1 MPILNLLS
9 VSARLIS
16 FGILFAILSQSGHNP
31 AQDLRRQGLFPAY
44 IQRGDEVE
52 KLYIEYSKR
61 LAGYRERLGAALRQ
75 SAPDLL
81 VLLGPLDR
89 IASGYQILPKI
100 TSDLPPEEHPRASSI
115 AYSWPWTKRLIDREV
130 QAIAVTQ
137 AELRGI
143 ATKDSMEQRAL
154 LERLARNYREQ
165 RFRHGNIDA
174 HVRYNRLWQAA
185 IAADRS
191 GYDRETALHALILE
205 RQRIDDSLRRV
216 RGTFEKLS
224 PEKLS
229 ISFGRTGEAVRLSEI
244 ARDLRSRNALLA
256 RRIDEAMGTVQSPK
270 FIRMENSA
278 AEWIFRVPLFTDIE
292 DREFVAEV
300 KRIVESTWRLVDVTR
315 AYRVELDI
323 SYLSADFLYADGGR
337 PARGDKLDITRHLAR
352 FPAGGAILTTGG
364 LTTHV
369 LDYAIVLGPSPV
381 SPRVLAHEFGHI
393 LGFRDRYV
401 RGYRNLGRNG
411 FQVVEAVADPRD
423 IMGGAIHGSVLSNH
437 FSRLVEHYTGQ
448 LPRSVPELKPI
459 KGNSPS
465 PTRSITSS

>member
-1 MPILNLLS
+1 MPILNLLPA
-9 VSARLIS
+9 SARLIS
-16 FGILFAILSQSGHNP
+16 FGILFAILSQPGHNP
-31 AQDLRRQGLFPAY
+31 AQDLRREVLFPAY

-61 LAGYRERLGAALRQ
+61 LAGYGERLGAALRK

-89 IASGYQILPKI
+89 IASGYQILPQI
-100 TSDLPPEEHPRASSI
+100 TSDPSPEEHPRASSI

-137 AELRGI
+137 AELGGI
-143 ATKDSMEQRAL
+143 TSKNAMEQRAL
-154 LERLARNYREQ
+154 FERLARNYREQ
-165 RFRHGNIDA
+165 SLRHGNIDA

-205 RQRIDDSLRRV
+205 RQKIDDSLRRV

-224 PEKLS
+224 PEKFS
-229 ISFGRTGEAVRLSEI
+229 ISFSRTGEAVRLSEI

-270 FIRMENSA
+270 FIRMENFA

-292 DREFVAEV
+292 DRKFVAEV
-300 KRIVESTWRLVDVTR
+300 KRIVESTWRIVDATNT
-315 AYRVELDI
+315 YRVEVDV
-323 SYLSADFLYADGGR
+323 SYLPVDLLYLDGGV
-337 PARGDKLDITRHLAR
+337 PARGDTVDMARHLAR

-369 LDYAIVLGPSPV
+369 RDRAIVLGPNPL

-411 FQVVEAVADPRD
+411 FQVIEAVADPRD
-423 IMGGAIHGSVLSNH
+423 IMGAATHGSVSSYH
-437 FSRLVEHYTGQ
+437 FSRLVEHYTKQ
-448 LPRSVPELKPI
+448 LPRALSAPKPT
-459 KGNSPS
+459 KGNSLRA
-465 PTRSITSS
+465 RSVTAS